1 MTPPLEEQSEP
12 LSYKK
17 RGEDWVSSPMAWPR
31 TSMTPFDASGDWNPN
46 THLPSLQVLIQP
58 VLVTAFRWRDY

>member
-1 MTPPLEEQSEP
+1 M
-12 LSYKK
+12 
-17 RGEDWVSSPMAWPR
+17 SSPMAWPR